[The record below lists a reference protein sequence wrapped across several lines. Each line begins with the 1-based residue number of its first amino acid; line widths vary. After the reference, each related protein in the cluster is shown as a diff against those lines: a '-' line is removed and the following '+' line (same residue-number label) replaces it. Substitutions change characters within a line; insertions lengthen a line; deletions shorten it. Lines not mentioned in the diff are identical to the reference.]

1 MTTIELSTTI
11 YFILFALSFFVFSV
25 QRTALLIEREFS
37 QSYVSPSYS
46 IYQMS
51 DHKSGSIFIPSW
63 APTCGTTLL
72 ILKAA
77 ALLFIFNALGW
88 SYALGF
94 IAADIAIHTILP
106 IPSKWFRWVFFSRA
120 MQISQD
126 QSLDAQGIS
135 NAMIIIINKSR
146 YLN

>member
-1 MTTIELSTTI
+1 MTTIELSATI
-11 YFILFALSFFVFSV
+11 YFILFALSFFIFSV

-63 APTCGTTLL
+63 APTCGVTLL
-72 ILKAA
+72 LLKVAT
-77 ALLFIFNALGW
+77 LFFIFNFLGW
-88 SYALGF
+88 GYALCF
-94 IAADIAIHTILP
+94 ITADIVLHAILP
-106 IPSKWFRWVFFSRA
+106 IPSKWLKWVFFSRA
-120 MQISQD
+120 MKISQD
-126 QSLDAQGIS
+126 KSLDAQCIS
-135 NAMIIIINKSR
+135 NAMVIIINKSR